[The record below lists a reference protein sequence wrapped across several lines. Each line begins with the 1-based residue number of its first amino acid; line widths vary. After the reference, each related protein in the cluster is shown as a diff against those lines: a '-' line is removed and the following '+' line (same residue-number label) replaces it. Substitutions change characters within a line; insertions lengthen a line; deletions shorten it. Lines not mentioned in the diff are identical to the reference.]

1 MVIFENEF
9 DDFVR
14 NKLNNFISPL
24 PEDMWERINPK
35 KDKDRK
41 LFFFWTKGLFGS
53 ILLFASLI
61 VLYFVFAPNKIV
73 ESVGKIHSVSVQTK
87 DNKQSADVTNNL
99 TPKLNAD
106 KTNRID
112 KLAEAND
119 PTIAQKSFAQQS
131 DQSFKA
137 QKKSV
142 TQSSSEN
149 AKLDDRLTSNPKLE
163 IKNQDKNY
171 ITEKTTNNFLEKDT
185 DLSLN
190 NESKIKTNNGPDS
203 NSSINKT
210 FHKDFSQK
218 KLSTNKT
225 DSVAKILSKK
235 TGDESTSKNSRWDLD
250 VYGSPDIVFLNRI
263 NITDP
268 FFGQFVS
275 LYKLQPSYTFGF
287 RLSKLFGKHFSTKI
301 GLQYSR
307 INDKFT
313 PDYPSTSFTN
323 HLNSLDMPLLIG
335 YETGN
340 DNFKIAIN
348 AGAIFN
354 IDSWYNQTTFDSAG
368 MIYKKHTGASLY
380 IGLDL
385 AKKINEKISLF
396 IEPYFRY
403 RLSNMAIDDQA
414 FTEKI
419 DVGGVSLGV
428 RYRFKKQ

>member
-149 AKLDDRLTSNPKLE
+149 AKLDDRLTS
-163 IKNQDKNY
+163 
-171 ITEKTTNNFLEKDT
+171 
-185 DLSLN
+185 
-190 NESKIKTNNGPDS
+190 
-203 NSSINKT
+203 
-210 FHKDFSQK
+210 
-218 KLSTNKT
+218 
-225 DSVAKILSKK
+225 
-235 TGDESTSKNSRWDLD
+235 
-250 VYGSPDIVFLNRI
+250 
-263 NITDP
+263 
-268 FFGQFVS
+268 
-275 LYKLQPSYTFGF
+275 
-287 RLSKLFGKHFSTKI
+287 
-301 GLQYSR
+301 
-307 INDKFT
+307 
-313 PDYPSTSFTN
+313 
-323 HLNSLDMPLLIG
+323 
-335 YETGN
+335 
-340 DNFKIAIN
+340 
-348 AGAIFN
+348 
-354 IDSWYNQTTFDSAG
+354 
-368 MIYKKHTGASLY
+368 
-380 IGLDL
+380 
-385 AKKINEKISLF
+385 
-396 IEPYFRY
+396 
-403 RLSNMAIDDQA
+403 
-414 FTEKI
+414 
-419 DVGGVSLGV
+419 
-428 RYRFKKQ
+428 